1 MLKKGLKL
9 IRRFLMAM
17 FSVNPHR
24 FDPYKNF
31 KFKVKWDGKY
41 VPGISK
47 ISPLARMTEAVMHR
61 EGGDPS
67 HFRLSPGTTTYE
79 PIVLERGLSHDTAF
93 EDWANTVFNLR
104 GDSGIS
110 LKDYKKDIVIELF
123 NLQGM
128 KVMAFIVY
136 RCWVSEYQALPELNA
151 NDKRIAIERIV
162 LQHEGWER
170 DTSIGEPQET

>member
-1 MLKKGLKL
+1 
-9 IRRFLMAM
+9 MAM
-17 FSVNPHR
+17 FTINTHR

-31 KFKVKWDGKY
+31 KFRVKWDGKY

-47 ISPLARMTEAVMHR
+47 ISSLTRMTETVINR

-67 HFRLSPGTTTYE
+67 NFRLSPGTTKYE
-79 PIVLERGLSHDTAF
+79 PIVLERGLSHDTTF
-93 EDWANTVFNLR
+93 EDWANIVFNVH
-104 GDSGIS
+104 GDSSIS
-110 LKDYKKDIVIELF
+110 LKNYKKDIVIELL

-136 RCWVSEYQALPELNA
+136 RCWVSDYQPLPELDA
-151 NDKRIAIERIV
+151 NDKCIAIEKIV

>member
-1 MLKKGLKL
+1 MLRKGLKL
-9 IRRFLMAM
+9 IWRFLMAM
-17 FSVNPHR
+17 FTVNTHR

-31 KFKVKWDGKY
+31 KFRVKWDGKY

-47 ISPLARMTEAVMHR
+47 ISPLTRMTEAVIHR

-67 HFRLSPGTTTYE
+67 NFRLSPGTTKYE

-93 EDWANTVFNLR
+93 EDWANIVFNVS

-110 LKDYKKDIVIELF
+110 LKNYKKNIVIELF
-123 NLQGM
+123 NLQGA
-128 KVMAFIVY
+128 KVMAFNVY
-136 RCWVSEYQALPELNA
+136 RCWVSEYQSLPELDA
-151 NDKRIAIERIV
+151 NSKCIAIEKIV

-170 DTSIGEPQET
+170 DTSIVEPQET